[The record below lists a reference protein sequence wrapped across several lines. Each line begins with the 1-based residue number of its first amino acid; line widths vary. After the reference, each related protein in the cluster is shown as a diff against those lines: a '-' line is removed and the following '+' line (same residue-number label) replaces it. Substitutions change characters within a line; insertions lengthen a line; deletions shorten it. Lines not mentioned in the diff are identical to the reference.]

1 MARFTPSG
9 LPVLLVVLV
18 SFACAEAQAQ
28 TKPAPPAGMTQQQ
41 YDELVRSV
49 GESVIQT
56 LTARG
61 LVAAPPP
68 AVVPSKPDETDLEAL
83 IAERTR
89 EALADVPRKLA
100 GYPAVWSDLASLPG
114 RLDYSAT
121 GGRGFWQYLGLL

>member
-1 MARFTPSG
+1 MARFAPSG

-28 TKPAPPAGMTQQQ
+28 TKPAPPAGMTEQQ

-61 LVAAPPP
+61 LVAAPPAA
-68 AVVPSKPDETDLEAL
+68 AVTSKPAETDLEAL

-89 EALADVPRKLA
+89 EALGEIPRRLA
-100 GYPAVWSDLASLPG
+100 GYPAVWSDLAALPG
-114 RLDYSAT
+114 RLDNSA
-121 GGRGFWQYLGLL
+121 GGR